1 MAKIKTDEN
10 QLDLFSVA
18 PVEAKPEVASV
29 AAVAP
34 VVVEAVVEA
43 KPVER
48 VAAPVLAQ
56 ALKSENPVGF
66 VDGGI
71 KTSFPTEIIDNAV
84 KSATVSENIQSFLK
98 AKEETVEA
106 AEVKPFIEIA
116 GQVKMDAITFSQSMP
131 TENRFISLS
140 QHSDMVIITP
150 IPEDG
155 SLNLKAMK
163 ENYPTFVTQVQ
174 KVSEDF
180 IPDALSN
187 LEFLDKL
194 RTIVD
199 GKAKASKNLDSEEIA
214 ALEKAFISNIDEGDV
229 DFDEEPSVEADEP
242 TVEKPKAKTLKM

>member
-18 PVEAKPEVASV
+18 TTEAKPEVVSV

-34 VVVEAVVEA
+34 VVVEAVVEVKPVVAEVA
-43 KPVER
+43 KPVETV
-48 VAAPVLAQ
+48 VAPIEAQ
-56 ALKSENPVGF
+56 VVKSEEPVAV
-66 VDGGI
+66 VD
-71 KTSFPTEIIDNAV
+71 TVV

-106 AEVKPFIEIA
+106 TEVKPFVEIA

-131 TENRFISLS
+131 TENRFVSLS

-155 SLNLKAMK
+155 SLTLKSMK

-187 LEFLDKL
+187 LEFLDKI
-194 RTIVD
+194 RTIVE
-199 GKAKASKNLDSEEIA
+199 GKIKAGIQFDSKEVDKEM
-214 ALEKAFISNIDEGDV
+214 AFIGKIDQGDV
-229 DFDEEPSVEADEP
+229 DFDEEPSVEVDEP

>member
-10 QLDLFSVA
+10 QLDLFSMA
-18 PVEAKPEVASV
+18 PVEAKVDVAPV
-29 AAVAP
+29 TEVAP
-34 VVVEAVVEA
+34 VVVAEA
-43 KPVER
+43 KPVEL
-48 VAAPVLAQ
+48 VVAPVLAQ
-56 ALKSENPVGF
+56 ALKSETPVGF

-98 AKEETVEA
+98 AKEDTVEA
-106 AEVKPFIEIA
+106 AEVKPFVEIA
-116 GQVKMDAITFSQSMP
+116 GQVKMDAITFAQSLP

-155 SLNLKAMK
+155 SLTLKSMK
-163 ENYPTFVTQVQ
+163 DNYPTFVTQVQ

-199 GKAKASKNLDSEEIA
+199 GKAKASKNLDSKEIA
-214 ALEKAFISNIDEGDV
+214 ELERAFISNIDEGDV
-229 DFDEEPSVEADEP
+229 DFDEEPRVDADEQK
-242 TVEKPKAKTLKM
+242 VEKPAATPKKLKM